1 MQRFKFS
8 DVLFFRVV
16 PESSDLKFL
25 EIDGH
30 KQLNLLQFA
39 VAHGQEDLV
48 RYILSDHKYTS
59 TATRQLKTLDSRII
73 LASEDEDETLTLRLA
88 LSYP

>member
-1 MQRFKFS
+1 MKRFKFS
-8 DVLFFRVV
+8 DILFFRVV
-16 PESSDLKFL
+16 PEASDLKFL
-25 EIDGH
+25 EIDGQ

-48 RYILSDHKYTS
+48 RYILSEHKYTS
-59 TATRQLKTLDSRII
+59 TARQLKTIDSRII